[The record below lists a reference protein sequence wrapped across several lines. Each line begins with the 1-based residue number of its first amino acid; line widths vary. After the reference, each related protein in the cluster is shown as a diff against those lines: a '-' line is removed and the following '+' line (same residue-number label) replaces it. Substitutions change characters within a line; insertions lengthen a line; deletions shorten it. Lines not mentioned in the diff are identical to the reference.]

1 MGRVKK
7 LLKLQI
13 DNNFS
18 YFKIKDLKTFFKTTF
33 KKVISFAILTTLFAF
48 LFNQIFFFLGITL
61 TPELLGIVI
70 FACQIISLAFSI
82 GNIITFLYLNKDNL
96 LLMVL
101 PVTFNELFFSKIIIV
116 YLNDLF
122 FNIQYILPIMVSIGM
137 LSKVGVLFY
146 INIFLFIFFLP
157 LLPIGIAS
165 ILSVPISFVVRYFRR
180 HNKVSLIFIL
190 VVFAI
195 LFIIYMKFVLNIS
208 TSFNIADKQ
217 IENSIYINS
226 VIFAFGKKLVMFL
239 YLANFILTGTLNYWL
254 LIFIGL
260 SIVSFVICFI
270 LIKPF
275 YFRVATMSNENTTAN
290 AKFKKFK
297 CRSVMGELILSE
309 LRQVFR
315 SGEYIFQYFLFL
327 IFMPLIVFTY
337 DKLLIGI
344 AVNQVGRGM
353 IYASHVLIMMLVA
366 LMGSVVSSTSISR
379 MGGCFYIMK
388 SSPVSFYK
396 QVKSR
401 VFFNY
406 ILTSISI
413 ISTTIISLIFSN
425 ISWWVIL
432 LSGAIVLLMS
442 LGHICHS
449 FDIDLRSPILDWY
462 DTSEITSIGS
472 NTRKSIGYVVVLSA
486 LSFMVILFSSNSVLA
501 GFILLL
507 ILSILYAVNRM
518 YLLYIRTKY
527 YFELMEI

>member
-1 MGRVKK
+1 
-7 LLKLQI
+7 
-13 DNNFS
+13 
-18 YFKIKDLKTFFKTTF
+18 
-33 KKVISFAILTTLFAF
+33 
-48 LFNQIFFFLGITL
+48 
-61 TPELLGIVI
+61 
-70 FACQIISLAFSI
+70 
-82 GNIITFLYLNKDNL
+82 
-96 LLMVL
+96 
-101 PVTFNELFFSKIIIV
+101 
-116 YLNDLF
+116 
-122 FNIQYILPIMVSIGM
+122 
-137 LSKVGVLFY
+137 
-146 INIFLFIFFLP
+146 
-157 LLPIGIAS
+157 
-165 ILSVPISFVVRYFRR
+165 
-180 HNKVSLIFIL
+180 
-190 VVFAI
+190 
-195 LFIIYMKFVLNIS
+195 
-208 TSFNIADKQ
+208 
-217 IENSIYINS
+217 
-226 VIFAFGKKLVMFL
+226 
-239 YLANFILTGTLNYWL
+239 
-254 LIFIGL
+254 
-260 SIVSFVICFI
+260 
-270 LIKPF
+270 
-275 YFRVATMSNENTTAN
+275 
-290 AKFKKFK
+290 
-297 CRSVMGELILSE
+297 
-309 LRQVFR
+309 
-315 SGEYIFQYFLFL
+315 
-327 IFMPLIVFTY
+327 
-337 DKLLIGI
+337 
-344 AVNQVGRGM
+344 M